1 MVNNSDESVTIIIIL
16 LIVCFVLV
24 SGLITYGIYTCTGGS
39 WKFGD
44 WKFDTCFKTPD
55 NTPAPAPAPAPT
67 SENDNVDQE
76 VMDQYNRS
84 NNPLDFFNIPEVP
97 STPHNAELYDKAKK
111 GKCRPPTYMNNLKS
125 WFDKSIATGDTLG
138 DEKTKAMEN
147 SYKIGNIGNSGWWTG
162 TLTNGNVNE
171 GRVIGDSETFK
182 VEWMTDDNTLIQT
195 DYTDSQGDWEF
206 EYVKLT
212 SPKTGKYNGRVV
224 FRSKK
229 PIVFRQGGDDY
240 SSNRMHL
247 YFNPW
252 TSHFTLSEYPE
263 TIDPSIFASIVHGGR
278 KRRNQ
283 SNMNV
288 DEYGYIMYNI
298 HGNLGYD
305 QSFWN
310 TEKTP
315 VDQIKSFKFKVSL
328 KAGQTITKSDVD
340 VLHNYHN
347 TLKNVC
353 SQYDN
358 TGDGIG
364 GDGARDINADWAQG
378 GESECQKVT
387 MDHPDLAGI
396 PFSKEVSDKTGGNKQ
411 TDKYGEFNSDKVWH
425 PFNPGEDLCRFEP
438 VGKCF
443 PLSFT
448 GGKNN
453 TSYSYNPYTQDIS
466 LELIDYEYLNKE
478 TVNGV
483 VDNKISIDTQNVCTS
498 IDNKRE
504 CDTRTGLQGNYNGII
519 EQKGDKICRWW
530 SGFRAFVKPTVRY
543 DDGLDECIEGD
554 QYMNMSGSC
563 NTDPSYTTS
572 ETANI
577 CPEGT
582 VTRKECNNMNNDLPT
597 GTTRCNFQVQTGYA
611 RDDAPVGSD
620 ELTDYILCGVCKNKP
635 LYSRGGGK
643 VNYDNV
649 DTVVR
654 GDNISITGNEVNPY
668 TPQDCET
675 LLNSASTSNDS
686 FFTIGVQN
694 GKGKGFPVANPDQ
707 AGSTYY
713 KDLANSGNA
722 DNIKELND
730 DGYYLG
736 CKWDGDKNADKV
748 CGEFNDN
755 RSECNAHKH
764 MSYRDAQEGACYYSS
779 VANCSGKWEY
789 ADKDFNLENKE
800 VSNTCGARWPGL
812 RMMKYREVTS
822 AKAGGAPCDEEKIGW
837 VEMPYGFK
845 PPPEGEEWSNT
856 ESVHYRTTVPSPN
869 IFKGWNGALGNGL
882 VSQTNPKTNDFKYVP
897 CNVDCVEQEEY
908 KQCEFKGDTK
918 EKRQKAALNPME
930 RANYCE
936 GQVVKYFGV
945 KTTGQGN
952 NSKKCPHF
960 SINESKS
967 EVGSVLPK
975 EEVTTQS
982 CTMPII
988 NSDVTYGTCERSKC
1002 MANVD
1007 TINQRFKDIN
1017 EGDYAVEIEDDNG
1030 KTVYNK
1036 NNNMENIEDLY
1047 TLYNTQCQTIG
1058 TSTYNTEEERKL
1070 ACTEKNKKGS
1080 NSGDSEVFYD
1090 YNNKSVCRTYDDGC
1104 GDESSGLQRVGVKL
1118 KRGDINWK
1126 DHPADF
1132 CKWIDA
1138 PETDS
1143 FSTFPAL

>member
-1 MVNNSDESVTIIIIL
+1 MNNNPDESVTIIIIL

-55 NTPAPAPAPAPT
+55 NTPAPAPAPTP
-67 SENDNVDQE
+67 EDNVDEE
-76 VMDQYNRS
+76 VMDQYNRA
-84 NNPLDFFNIPEVP
+84 NNPLDFFNIPEV
-97 STPHNAELYDKAKK
+97 SGTPHKAELYDTAKK
-111 GKCRPPTYMNNLKS
+111 GKCRPTYMTNLQS
-125 WFDKSIATGDTLG
+125 WFDKTTDVDTI
-138 DEKTKAMEN
+138 DIEKAKAMVN
-147 SYKIGNIGNSGWWTG
+147 SYKVGNIGNSGWST
-162 TLTNGNVNE
+162 TLTDGNP
-171 GRVIGDSETFK
+171 GRVIGGSETFK
-182 VEWMTDDNTLIQT
+182 VEYITDDNTLIQT
-195 DYTDSQGDWEF
+195 DNTDIPGDWEF

-212 SPKTGKYNGRVV
+212 SPKTGEYNGRFA

-229 PIVFRQGGDDY
+229 PIVFRQKLFDNSETY
-240 SSNRMHL
+240 RMHL

-252 TSHFTLSEYPE
+252 TSHFTLAEYPE

-278 KRRNQ
+278 NKRRNQ
-283 SNMNV
+283 SNMNI

-298 HGNLGYD
+298 HGNLNYD
-305 QSFWN
+305 QSYWN

-328 KAGQTITKSDVD
+328 KSGQTITKSDVD

-353 SQYDN
+353 SKYDN

-364 GDGARDINADWAQG
+364 GDGARPIGVDWGQG

-396 PFSKEVSDKTGGNKQ
+396 PFSKVSNKTGGNKQ
-411 TDKYGEFNSDKVWH
+411 TDKYGEFIPGDFWN
-425 PFNPGEDLCRFEP
+425 PFKPGEDLCRFEA

-443 PLSFT
+443 PLGYT
-448 GGKNN
+448 GGKDDS
-453 TSYSYNPYTQDIS
+453 SYSYNPYTQGIS

-478 TVNGV
+478 TVNDV
-483 VDNKISIDTQNVCTS
+483 VDNKISIDTQKVCTS
-498 IDNKRE
+498 IDNKRA
-504 CDTRTGLQGNYNGII
+504 CDTRTGLQGHYNGIL

-554 QYMNMSGSC
+554 QYMNMTGSC
-563 NTDPSYTTS
+563 NTDPSYTVS

-611 RDDAPVGSD
+611 RKDDAPVGRD
-620 ELTDYILCGVCKNKP
+620 ELTDYILCGVCNEKP

-649 DTVVR
+649 DTVAR
-654 GDNISITGNEVNPY
+654 QGISITGNDVNPY
-668 TPQDCET
+668 TPQGCKV
-675 LLNSASTSNDS
+675 LLKNASTSNNS
-686 FFTIGVQN
+686 FFTIGVEN
-694 GKGKGFPVANPDQ
+694 DKGKGYPVANPDQ
-707 AGSTYY
+707 ADSTYY
-713 KDLANSGNA
+713 RDMANSGNA
-722 DNIKELND
+722 EDIKKLNEA
-730 DGYYLG
+730 GYFLG

-755 RSECNAHKH
+755 RGECNAHKH
-764 MSYRDAQEGACYYSS
+764 MSYRDAQEGACYFSS
-779 VANCSGKWEY
+779 VANCNGKWEY
-789 ADKDFNLENKE
+789 PDKELNNDGVE
-800 VSNTCGARWPGL
+800 VPNTCGARYPGL
-812 RMMKYREVTS
+812 KRMRYREVTS

-837 VEMPYGFK
+837 VEMPY
-845 PPPEGEEWSNT
+845 PDLEEYNNV
-856 ESVHYRTTVPSPN
+856 ESTHYLTTVPSSN
-869 IFKGWNGALGNGL
+869 VLKGFNGDFEVDAWGYA
-882 VSQTNPKTNDFKYVP
+882 SQTNPKTNDFKFIP
-897 CNVDCVEQEEY
+897 CDVDCVEQEEY
-908 KQCEFKGDTK
+908 KQCEFKGDTA
-918 EKRQKAALNPME
+918 EKRLDAAMDPMK

-945 KTTGQGN
+945 KTKGEGN
-952 NSKKCPHF
+952 NGKKCPHF
-960 SINESKS
+960 SLNESKS
-967 EVGSVLPK
+967 RVGQILPK
-975 EEVTTQS
+975 DEATTES

-1017 EGDYAVEIEDDNG
+1017 EGDYAVEITDENDV

-1036 NNNMENIEDLY
+1036 NNKMTKIEDLY
-1047 TLYNTQCQTIG
+1047 TLYNAECQLIG
-1058 TSTYNTEEERKL
+1058 MSRYNTEEERKL
-1070 ACTEKNKKGS
+1070 ACTETNKKGS

-1090 YNNKSVCRTYDDGC
+1090 YSNESVCRTYDDDC
-1104 GDESSGLQRVGVKL
+1104 GDESTGLRRVGVRL
-1118 KRGDINWK
+1118 KKGDMNWK
-1126 DHPADF
+1126 DHPVNF

-1138 PETDS
+1138 PTTDS
-1143 FSTFPAL
+1143 NSTFEAYINAQTSS